1 MLSNDATIQNIK
13 HEILYEVAKLAYAG
27 RFEEEKDELAYKMF
41 PGPKARFRCC
51 VYKEREIARQRI
63 RLAEGKCP
71 TESDHPGA
79 NNIIQVIEAACADC
93 PLSHYIVTDNCRK
106 CMMKACQQACK
117 FGAVSMTRDRAYI
130 DPDKCKECG
139 MCAKACPYN
148 AIADLIRP
156 CKKIC
161 PANAITMDENGICEI
176 DENKCIQCGQC
187 IHACPFG
194 AIGSK
199 TDIVDVIKAIVDG
212 KKVVAMVAPAV
223 EGQFG
228 DTITMSSIR
237 TACKKLGF
245 NDMYEVGLGG
255 DLTAQAEAEE
265 WLEAAKEGKKLT
277 TSES

>member
-1 MLSNDATIQNIK
+1 
-13 HEILYEVAKLAYAG
+13 
-27 RFEEEKDELAYKMF
+27 
-41 PGPKARFRCC
+41 
-51 VYKEREIARQRI
+51 
-63 RLAEGKCP
+63 
-71 TESDHPGA
+71 
-79 NNIIQVIEAACADC
+79 
-93 PLSHYIVTDNCRK
+93 
-106 CMMKACQQACK
+106 
-117 FGAVSMTRDRAYI
+117 
-130 DPDKCKECG
+130 
-139 MCAKACPYN
+139 
-148 AIADLIRP
+148 
-156 CKKIC
+156 
-161 PANAITMDENGICEI
+161 MDENGICEI

-277 TSES
+277 TSDKIDNLMLSCIC